1 MSDALASFISGLKT
15 LDPYNLGASQNAEAL
30 AKFQSLDGNSQRE
43 VLNNLTGKFGTSFD
57 ELNGLSDADKRKVMQ
72 NVKDGR
78 GTFDGV
84 NRPQA
89 DKPKNFEQK
98 WASSEAT
105 RTQPTGD
112 DMLAKSNADFAKRHG
127 EEAARSRHG
136 YVHPAREKQLARIAE
151 MQKQARVEGKSFSDI
166 ADARVR
172 AGQ

>member
-1 MSDALASFISGLKT
+1 MSDALSKFISELQT
-15 LDPYNLGASQNAEAL
+15 LDVNNLAAPANQAAL
-30 AKFQSLDGNSQRE
+30 SKFQSLDPSSQRDI
-43 VLNNLTGKFGTSFD
+43 VNGLAAKHGGTFD
-57 ELNGLSDADKRKVMQ
+57 ELSSLSDADKARVSD
-72 NVKDGR
+72 NVKNNR
-78 GTFDGV
+78 ATFDGV
-84 NRPQA
+84 TRPQA

>member
-1 MSDALASFISGLKT
+1 MSDALSKFISGLET
-15 LDPYNLGASQNAEAL
+15 LYATNLNAPQNAAAL
-30 AKFQSLDGNSQRE
+30 QKFQSLDSNSQRA
-43 VLNNLTGKFGTSFD
+43 VLNDLTAAHGTSFD
-57 ELNGLSDADKRKVMQ
+57 ELNGLNDADKRKVMQ